1 MCYSITSNETYL
13 VQGVNEAYSFCSR
26 GKIKESA
33 EQRTAGVGICVCL
46 AEAEKI
52 ACITKKN
59 DRKIR
64 ERIGR
69 TENPK
74 KTACV
79 SNEKLSTCVYIY
91 IYIYELRKNTFL

>member
-1 MCYSITSNETYL
+1 MYYSITSNKTYL
-13 VQGVNEAYSFCSR
+13 VQGVNEAYSFCGR

-33 EQRTAGVGICVCL
+33 EQRTAGVGVCFCL
-46 AEAEKI
+46 AEAKKI

-74 KTACV
+74 K
-79 SNEKLSTCVYIY
+79 KP
-91 IYIYELRKNTFL
+91 